1 MILSIGSRDAKF
13 GKWSPSWE
21 GPFRAV
27 GIVPGNSSFCGN
39 VRWGQAS
46 QSTQWE
52 ILEKVL
58 PKCVARLLTKPVLR
72 RL

>member
-27 GIVPGNSSFCGN
+27 GIVPGNSYFVETLDGVKLAKALNGKYLKKFYPSVWQG
-39 VRWGQAS
+39 S
-46 QSTQWE
+46 
-52 ILEKVL
+52 
-58 PKCVARLLTKPVLR
+58 
-72 RL
+72 